1 MPTIYE
7 YSSTFQ
13 QEKPP
18 EKKPGI
24 ISRTRFYFRAIRWLW
39 AHRAEPNNRHKWRR
53 MMREVQDGR

>member
-7 YSSTFQ
+7 YSSTFP

-24 ISRTRFYFRAIRWLW
+24 IARARFYFRTVRWLW
-39 AHRAEPNNRHKWRR
+39 QHRAEPNNRHKWRR
-53 MMREVQDGR
+53 MMREVRE

>member
-7 YSSTFQ
+7 CSSTFP

-24 ISRTRFYFRAIRWLW
+24 VSRARFYFHAARWLRQ
-39 AHRAEPNNRHKWRR
+39 HRSEPNNRHKRRR
-53 MMREVQDGR
+53 MMREVQE